1 MDLAA
6 SPKPSLAGY
15 LVGAYLFSVA
25 AFTGSMSGTLSIIPQ
40 VLGAL
45 VVGYALY
52 DLLASFEIKIPAAIG
67 LYGLFGLWAA
77 FTHYIGPR
85 AGEGLIPSLGTLLK
99 VVAAT
104 LACAQLIKTDADL
117 FMALRFFAFSILF
130 VYYQNRGEI
139 GLLQVT
145 GQITEEDRFAG
156 TLSNANTAAIFSLTI
171 TWAAILLLVR
181 AQKDR
186 FKGVLYLVPIGVA
199 LVLIYYS
206 GSKKGLIG
214 LALLVLFVTRLFFKR
229 ENLTPLRRAAIL
241 LASAALIVVA
251 GYFIYTS
258 PFFFRMQQLLAGLS
272 NASDANRFEL
282 AREAVEVWLT
292 NLRTFF
298 VGVGFDNFWTHSKL
312 GVYAHSTPLEL
323 LASTGIVGCSLFL
336 GFLGLLFTRFVGL
349 YRTAVE
355 DGSKQL
361 FFAIEILL
369 VIFTFFMATAVLYD
383 AKELLPILGCL
394 AGYGQYRLRRTA
406 PAAGE
411 GG

>member
-6 SPKPSLAGY
+6 DPKAGLPGY
-15 LVGAYLFSVA
+15 VVGAYLFSVA
-25 AFTGSMSGTLSIIPQ
+25 AFTGSASGALSIIPQ
-40 VLGAL
+40 VLGAV

-52 DLLASFEIKIPAAIG
+52 DVLASFQIKIPASIG

-117 FMALRFFAFSILF
+117 FMSLRLFVFSILY
-130 VYYQNRGEI
+130 VYYVNRGEI
-139 GLLQVT
+139 GLMQIT
-145 GQITEEDRFAG
+145 GQVTEEDRFAG
-156 TLSNANTAAIFSLTI
+156 TLSNANVAAIFALII

-186 FKGVLYLVPIGVA
+186 FKGVVYLLPVGVS

-214 LALLVLFVTRLFFKR
+214 LALLVLFVTRLLFKR
-229 ENLTPLRRAAIL
+229 ENLTPMRRGLIV
-241 LASAALIVVA
+241 LASAALILVA
-251 GYFIYTS
+251 AYFIYTS

-272 NASDANRFEL
+272 NASDANRLEL

-292 NLRTFF
+292 NVRTFF
-298 VGVGFDNFWTHSKL
+298 VGVGFDSFWTHSKL

-323 LASTGIVGCSLFL
+323 LASTGIVGCALFL
-336 GFLGLLFTRFVGL
+336 GFLGLLFTRFIGL
-349 YRTAVE
+349 YRKAAE

-369 VIFTFFMATAVLYD
+369 FIYTFFMATAVLYD

-394 AGYGQYRLRRTA
+394 AGYGQYRLRQLGPSGT
-406 PAAGE
+406 
-411 GG
+411 GGG